1 MTHQKIRFVIHGV
14 WVILFTG
21 LWLTGCKS
29 QATPEPVSTVSATE
43 TAVSS
48 PTPRPT
54 ISPTLPPTV
63 PPTNTPTYI
72 PIFETADCRFTFT
85 VDADIQCGYL
95 IVPEDRANP
104 GRTIRLH
111 VAIVS
116 SKSSDPAPDPVV
128 YLNGGPG
135 IHTLIATDYFVTLFD
150 DILAQRDLILF
161 DQRGTGYSEP
171 ALDCPETTEAVFAH
185 IESDLDSAEEHA
197 NYVAA
202 LTACHDRLTAAG
214 INLSAYNSAAGAA
227 DLHELRHALGY
238 ETWNLLGIS
247 YGTRLALTAMRD
259 FGSTGTIRSVILDS
273 VAPPQADFLAEGGI
287 NVDHAF
293 NLLFA
298 RCTADEACN
307 NAYPNL
313 ETRFYALVDKLNDE
327 PTPVVVTDRVS
338 RTTYR
343 VPFDGNDL
351 IDIAFNMMY
360 IPSQISTLPRML
372 SRLEQNGK
380 GELTNLLTERL
391 QRAETTS
398 VGMRYSVQCSEEVPF
413 NDPAA
418 FEENQAALPAQLADF
433 TEIALENDAA
443 NCDAWQVEPADPM
456 ENEPVISSIPTL
468 ILTGDYD
475 PITPP
480 TFAQETAEYLS
491 HDYYFEFEGQSHSIL
506 SSSSCGMELVI
517 PFLNRPDTPPDDSC
531 LEHQFFGFVT
541 Q

>member
-1 MTHQKIRFVIHGV
+1 MIHGV

-185 IESDLDSAEEHA
+185 IESDLD
-197 NYVAA
+197 
-202 LTACHDRLTAAG
+202 
-214 INLSAYNSAAGAA
+214 
-227 DLHELRHALGY
+227 
-238 ETWNLLGIS
+238 
-247 YGTRLALTAMRD
+247 
-259 FGSTGTIRSVILDS
+259 
-273 VAPPQADFLAEGGI
+273 
-287 NVDHAF
+287 
-293 NLLFA
+293 
-298 RCTADEACN
+298 
-307 NAYPNL
+307 
-313 ETRFYALVDKLNDE
+313 
-327 PTPVVVTDRVS
+327 
-338 RTTYR
+338 
-343 VPFDGNDL
+343 
-351 IDIAFNMMY
+351 
-360 IPSQISTLPRML
+360 
-372 SRLEQNGK
+372 
-380 GELTNLLTERL
+380 
-391 QRAETTS
+391 
-398 VGMRYSVQCSEEVPF
+398 
-413 NDPAA
+413 
-418 FEENQAALPAQLADF
+418 
-433 TEIALENDAA
+433 
-443 NCDAWQVEPADPM
+443 
-456 ENEPVISSIPTL
+456 
-468 ILTGDYD
+468 
-475 PITPP
+475 
-480 TFAQETAEYLS
+480 
-491 HDYYFEFEGQSHSIL
+491 
-506 SSSSCGMELVI
+506 
-517 PFLNRPDTPPDDSC
+517 
-531 LEHQFFGFVT
+531 
-541 Q
+541 